1 MQERPRFQ
9 QIDSLAKS
17 LLEEAERLRKKV
29 RGTPLGMERDRLTRR
44 ARLAEKRMAFLARL
58 AGLQMEDMRER
69 MEKLRSDAGMP
80 NDPGP
85 SHRAK
90 GARA

>member
-1 MQERPRFQ
+1 MQERRRFQ

-17 LLEEAERLRKKV
+17 LLEEAERLRKKA
-29 RGTPLGMERDRLTRR
+29 RYTPPGIERDRLTRR

-80 NDPGP
+80 NDPRP
-85 SHRAK
+85 SQ
-90 GARA
+90 GANEA